1 MSEDI
6 KKEQT
11 LEQIEE
17 GIVPSLKDTAIVD
30 QVQNSFLDYAMSV
43 IVARAIPDVR
53 DGFKPVHRRIIYGM
67 NETGM
72 LPSSPY
78 KKSARIVGDVMGKYH
93 PHGDSAIY
101 QTLVR
106 LAQPFSMRYT
116 LVDGHGNFGSVDG
129 DEAAAM
135 RYTEARMTK
144 LALEMVRDIN
154 CDTVDFVDNYDGSEI
169 EPSVLPSRFPN
180 LLVNG
185 SNGIAVGMAT
195 NMPPHNLGEVID
207 GVVAVAHNPNITPEE
222 IMQACISGPDFPTGG
237 IILGRSGIKD
247 AYSTGSGSIVIRS
260 KAHIESL
267 EHGKSRIIVTEIPY
281 QVNKATMIEN
291 MANLVR
297 DKIIDGITDIRDESN
312 KDGIRVVIE
321 LRRDVV
327 PEVILNQLY
336 KNTQLQTSFGV
347 IMLCLVDGAP
357 KILPITDLLK
367 HYLDFQVEVIRR
379 RTKFLLAKDEARI
392 HIVEGLLICHDNI
405 DEVVDIIKASPTP
418 EAATTELINKFGLT
432 ETQVNAIMSM
442 ALRRLTGIETQ
453 KLLAEKQQLLINIGN
468 YHHILES
475 RDNIVEVVCKELLEI
490 KEKYSDARRTEIS
503 DDLSNIED
511 EDLIP
516 QQDIVITLTKN
527 GYIKRQTVDT
537 FKTQNRGGRGIRGM
551 STNEND
557 IVDIMLYTKTHT
569 DLLFFTD
576 KGKVYRVRGYM
587 VPEFSRNSKGLP
599 IINLINIEQD
609 ENVKAIIQA
618 DEYADGGHLFFVT
631 VNGIVKR
638 TSVKEFESIRQNGK
652 IAISLKEGD
661 MLLDVKLTDGNAIIG
676 IAASNGKMVNFY
688 ETDVRPM
695 GRTAAGVKGMNVS
708 DGSICVGVTTSL
720 EGKYIL
726 AITDKGY
733 GKLSL
738 AETYRLTSRGA
749 KGVITIKSTDKV
761 GKLVGIRA
769 VEGDEDLMVITING
783 IVIRTPI
790 EQIKIAGRNTQGVK
804 IIRIEEK
811 QRVSSIAIVAHEEEV
826 EEETSSEENQD
837 NTSNND
843 NHQETDQDNNVQ

>member
-222 IMQACISGPDFPTGG
+222 IMQTCISGPDFPTGG

-347 IMLCLVDGAP
+347 IMLCLVDGSP

-367 HYLDFQVEVIRR
+367 YYLDFQVEVIRR

-843 NHQETDQDNNVQ
+843 NHQETDQDNNIQ

>member
-222 IMQACISGPDFPTGG
+222 IMQTCISGPDFPTGG

-843 NHQETDQDNNVQ
+843 NHQETDQDNNIQ

>member
-222 IMQACISGPDFPTGG
+222 IMQSCISGPDFPTGG